1 MLIKDW
7 VKAVDLEFKTVG
19 DKRLRELF
27 GAERENI
34 LRGPNVMKLRML
46 LEIKRSGRLKGRL
59 VGQGLNPRGW
69 VPHY

>member
-1 MLIKDW
+1 MILKFRPFGCTKDHLICLS
-7 VKAVDLEFKTVG
+7 VAVDLEFKTVG

-46 LEIKRSGRLKGRL
+46 FRD
-59 VGQGLNPRGW
+59 
-69 VPHY
+69 